1 MSKISRNFA
10 VTLAG
15 VALGGVVYY
24 FVYQLVIWIG
34 LDTELLKMFSALIV
48 AVFLAVPYWKK
59 RWFTGKKFGKKSAVT
74 AVAVE
79 GNIAAD
85 GETTITGEE
94 TTSEEAAENVRNE
107 AAVSPA
113 DEKKED

>member
-1 MSKISRNFA
+1 M
-10 VTLAG
+10 
-15 VALGGVVYY
+15 VYY

-85 GETTITGEE
+85 GETT
-94 TTSEEAAENVRNE
+94 SEEDAENVRNE